1 MLGARTGGFT
11 LVVQP
16 RAGRV
21 ERGHGLG
28 AGRQGPAPLV
38 GERTVSEE
46 LADPGEVAG
55 VHEVA
60 VPAEQV
66 ADLVAVA
73 QWHRGSIAPTVRGGV
88 TAALL
93 PFGWG
98 DRWVAL
104 FASAAEDRPAA
115 RPGRVVRHDG
125 VAVLVAGEDGT
136 DSLPVLPSVEPV
148 PVVGDWVVVDGD
160 AVVDVLERTSL
171 LRRQGPDGSE
181 QHLVAN
187 LDVLLIVCGLDRPVK
202 PGRIQ
207 RSSALA
213 WDAGATPVVV
223 LTKADLVDDAA
234 TIVEAVTAASPGV
247 EVVLTSS
254 PDGTGVDAVRALA
267 AGRTIVLLG
276 ESGAGKSTLAN
287 ALVGDDVLAT
297 GAVREGDSKGRHTT
311 TRRELH
317 VLPTGGVLIDTPGI
331 RGVGLWVEPDAVAA
345 TFDDVE
351 SLAEGCR
358 FSDCAHNGEPGCAVA
373 AAVEA
378 GELPRER
385 WEAWAALQR
394 EAVSAERRA
403 DEHERRAHERQF
415 GRVVKDAQKRK
426 RP

>member
-1 MLGARTGGFT
+1 MTVWPCWWPART
-11 LVVQP
+11 
-16 RAGRV
+16 
-21 ERGHGLG
+21 
-28 AGRQGPAPLV
+28 API
-38 GERTVSEE
+38 RC
-46 LADPGEVAG
+46 
-55 VHEVA
+55 
-60 VPAEQV
+60 
-66 ADLVAVA
+66 
-73 QWHRGSIAPTVRGGV
+73 
-88 TAALL
+88 
-93 PFGWG
+93 
-98 DRWVAL
+98 
-104 FASAAEDRPAA
+104 
-115 RPGRVVRHDG
+115 
-125 VAVLVAGEDGT
+125 
-136 DSLPVLPSVEPV
+136 PVLPTVEPV

-171 LRRQGPDGSE
+171 LRRQDPDGSE

-187 LDVLLIVCGLDRPVK
+187 LDALLIVCGLDRPVK

-207 RSSALA
+207 RSSR
-213 WDAGATPVVV
+213 WRGTPARRPSSCSPRP
-223 LTKADLVDDAA
+223 TWSTTPPPSSKS
-234 TIVEAVTAASPGV
+234 VTAASPGV

-358 FSDCAHNGEPGCAVA
+358 FSRLRA
-373 AAVEA
+373 
-378 GELPRER
+378 
-385 WEAWAALQR
+385 Q
-394 EAVSAERRA
+394 RRA
-403 DEHERRAHERQF
+403 RLRGGRGRR
-415 GRVVKDAQKRK
+415 GRRTPTRAVGGLGGPAARGGLG
-426 RP
+426 